1 MSSSQGLCPN
11 AVSTSASS
19 DFYLHVGGEIKF
31 GSVEEEKKWAI
42 KKKGKKKMWWSVHWL
57 HGGWAFGFFVATAWQ
72 YYQQGFPMLWEVM
85 KLES

>member
-1 MSSSQGLCPN
+1 MG
-11 AVSTSASS
+11 
-19 DFYLHVGGEIKF
+19 H
-31 GSVEEEKKWAI
+31 